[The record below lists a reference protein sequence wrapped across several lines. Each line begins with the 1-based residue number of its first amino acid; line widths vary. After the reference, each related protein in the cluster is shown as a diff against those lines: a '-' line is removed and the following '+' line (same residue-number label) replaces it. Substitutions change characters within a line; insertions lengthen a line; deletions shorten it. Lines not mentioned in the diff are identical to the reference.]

1 MKSEVSQKR
10 VIRCE
15 VWVSTNTSKMRN
27 WVSQNPSKTIKNLGF
42 KKIQQDKRGC
52 RDYVQD
58 KSFHIKFL

>member
-15 VWVSTNTSKMRN
+15 VWVSTNKSKMRN
-27 WVSQNPSKTIKNLGF
+27 WVSQNPNKTKKSLGF

-52 RDYVQD
+52 RDSVQD
-58 KSFHIKFL
+58 